1 MNNYLIIATLSGVVA
16 LVFAY
21 VLSVGIGKADP
32 GNSRMQ
38 EIASFIH
45 EGAMAFLYREYRYL
59 FVFIAIVF
67 VVLSL
72 FINWQTA
79 VCFLGGACCSILAG
93 FCGMQVF
100 CLERLNLVSW

>member
-21 VLSVGIGKADP
+21 ILSVGIGKADP

-45 EGAMAFLYREYRYL
+45 EGSMAFLYREYRYL

-72 FINWQTA
+72 FID
-79 VCFLGGACCSILAG
+79 
-93 FCGMQVF
+93 
-100 CLERLNLVSW
+100 